1 MVSVWDLFFIM
12 EIYVN
17 IKGYDGFYQVSNKG
31 NVKSLKKGKET
42 ILKPAVTGNGYLGVN
57 LYANNGQKTRTIH
70 QLVAEAFLNHKPC
83 WYDLVVNHK
92 DFNKLNNNVEN
103 LEIVTHRENLNK
115 KHIKST
121 SKYTGVHLNKASGKW
136 CSQMSVNGRTKRLGF
151 FDTEEEASEYYQNAL
166 IAIEKGFEI
175 VVKKNKFSSQYRG
188 VMFNKGKN
196 NFRARIIINGK
207 QKHLGYFTN
216 EIEAHN
222 AYQTALN
229 GIN

>member
-1 MVSVWDLFFIM
+1 M

-31 NVKSLKKGKET
+31 NVKSLKKRKEI

-92 DFNKLNNNVEN
+92 DFNKLNNDVEN

-136 CSQMSVNGRTKRLGF
+136 CSQISVNGRTKRLGF

-175 VVKKNKFSSQYRG
+175 VVKKCNFSSKYKG
-188 VMFNKGKN
+188 VTFCKYKNKWQS
-196 NFRARIIINGK
+196 RITINKK
-207 QKHLGYFTN
+207 QQNLGCFIN
-216 EIEAHN
+216 EIDAYN
-222 AYQTALN
+222 AYKKALN
-229 GIN
+229 DIK